1 MVRQLQCTEGKRLR
15 GSRHRR
21 FRRGDPAH
29 PGCHRAMRGSPPRRS
44 GSMISPLYRATRHVS
59 NTIADAA
66 GHPAAQLGVVVLCVA
81 WWALGGSETA
91 LASSV
96 SIGSF
101 VLTQMVLNQQRRREL
116 ALQLKIDELILSKRG
131 ARDEVAGI
139 ESKTEAE
146 IEEIRAVRGPGE

>member
-1 MVRQLQCTEGKRLR
+1 M
-15 GSRHRR
+15 GS
-21 FRRGDPAH
+21 
-29 PGCHRAMRGSPPRRS
+29 GSHCACR
-44 GSMISPLYRATRHVS
+44 SMISPLYRATRHVS
-59 NTIADAA
+59 NLVADAA
-66 GHPAAQLGVVVLCVA
+66 GHPAAQLGVLVLCIA
-81 WWALGGSETA
+81 WWALGGSETV

-139 ESKTEAE
+139 E
-146 IEEIRAVRGPGE
+146 R

>member
-1 MVRQLQCTEGKRLR
+1 VLK
-15 GSRHRR
+15 HV
-21 FRRGDPAH
+21 
-29 PGCHRAMRGSPPRRS
+29 
-44 GSMISPLYRATRHVS
+44 YRATRGIS
-59 NTIADAA
+59 NSIADAA
-66 GHPAAQLGVVVLCVA
+66 GHPATQLGVVVLCVV
-81 WWALGGSETA
+81 WWALGGSETV
-91 LASSV
+91 LASTV

-146 IEEIRAVRGPGE
+146 IEQIRAGRDPTASSGGEPDRDR

>member
-1 MVRQLQCTEGKRLR
+1 
-15 GSRHRR
+15 
-21 FRRGDPAH
+21 
-29 PGCHRAMRGSPPRRS
+29 
-44 GSMISPLYRATRHVS
+44 MISPLYRATRHVS

>member
-1 MVRQLQCTEGKRLR
+1 MLKHV
-15 GSRHRR
+15 
-21 FRRGDPAH
+21 
-29 PGCHRAMRGSPPRRS
+29 
-44 GSMISPLYRATRHVS
+44 YRATRDIS
-59 NTIADAA
+59 NSVADAA
-66 GHPAAQLGVVVLCVA
+66 GHPAAQLVVVVLCVL
-81 WWALGGSETA
+81 WWALGSSETV
-91 LASSV
+91 LASTV

-146 IEEIRAVRGPGE
+146 IEQIRAGRDPIASSGGEPKRDQ

>member
-1 MVRQLQCTEGKRLR
+1 
-15 GSRHRR
+15 
-21 FRRGDPAH
+21 
-29 PGCHRAMRGSPPRRS
+29 
-44 GSMISPLYRATRHVS
+44 MISPIYRAIRHVS
-59 NTIADAA
+59 NMVADAA
-66 GHPAAQLGVVVLCVA
+66 GHPAAQLGVLVLCIG
-81 WWALGGSETA
+81 WWALGGSETV

-139 ESKTEAE
+139 ERKTEAE
-146 IEEIRAVRGPGE
+146 IEEIRAGREPGE

>member
-1 MVRQLQCTEGKRLR
+1 MVLQLQCAEGQGFR
-15 GSRHRR
+15 GHRHRR
-21 FRRGDPAH
+21 LRRGDPDH
-29 PGCHRAMRGSPPRRS
+29 SRSDPAMRGVAQRGHR
-44 GSMISPLYRATRHVS
+44 SMIRPLYRATRHVS
-59 NTIADAA
+59 NLIADAA
-66 GHPAAQLGVVVLCVA
+66 GHPAAQLGVLVLCIG
-81 WWALGGSETA
+81 WWALGGSETV

-146 IEEIRAVRGPGE
+146 IEEIRAGREPGE